1 MAFNQNSRLQGNDNQ
16 LKKQAEMANF
26 EGIVKLPTVF
36 ASFFLSLL
44 IS

>member
-16 LKKQAEMANF
+16 LQKQAEMANF
-26 EGIVKLPTVF
+26 EGIVTLPTIF
-36 ASFFLSLL
+36 ASSFLNLL